1 MSEENKQKI
10 KDRIIRDILKLF
22 QIEEEKKERSE
33 SEKKQKQNERLIKD
47 NIIKVIRTRF
57 EEQ

>member
-22 QIEEEKKERSE
+22 QIEEEKKLRRE
-33 SEKKQKQNERLIKD
+33 SEKKKKQNERLIKD

-57 EEQ
+57 E

>member
-1 MSEENKQKI
+1 MSKENKQKI

-47 NIIKVIRTRF
+47 NIIKVIRTRC

>member
-1 MSEENKQKI
+1 MSKENKQKI

-22 QIEEEKKERSE
+22 QIEEEKKGRSE

>member
-1 MSEENKQKI
+1 MSKENKQKI

-33 SEKKQKQNERLIKD
+33 SEKKQKQNERLIID

>member
-57 EEQ
+57 E

>member
-1 MSEENKQKI
+1 MSKENNQKI

>member
-22 QIEEEKKERSE
+22 QIEEEKKERRE
-33 SEKKQKQNERLIKD
+33 SEKKKKQNERLIKD

-57 EEQ
+57 E

>member
-22 QIEEEKKERSE
+22 QIEEEKKEGRE
-33 SEKKQKQNERLIKD
+33 SEKKKKQNERLIKD

-57 EEQ
+57 E